1 MLFRKRS
8 RKVYATKLP
17 NNKIGLE
24 FYYDGVH
31 VPWATLPMIGDDL
44 YVDGVRVEVIA
55 RTLHENG
62 EIELLTRVIE

>member
-1 MLFRKRS
+1 MLFHKSS

-17 NNKIGLE
+17 NNKIRLG
-24 FYYDGVH
+24 FFYDGVNA
-31 VPWATLPMIGDDL
+31 PWAALPMVGDDL

-62 EIELLTRVIE
+62 EIELLTRIIE